1 MAIITD
7 IEWCDSVLNIQM
19 GCDGCELWNP
29 AAGVFRCYAGALT
42 GRYAGKNKGF
52 PEAFDKP
59 ALFLSRL
66 DDAIRWPDLSG
77 TDRTDKPWLDGLPRI
92 IFLDDMGDTFT
103 ESLPLDWLLQPY
115 GPLVCPQ
122 GHRPP
127 RVQRLTDGSA
137 IVCTRC
143 HTEWTPKS
151 PLAIMAE
158 TPHQWLMLTKRPSR
172 MAELSR
178 LAGGLPRNV
187 WPGTTVTGPK
197 NLKRVE
203 YLLQVEGG
211 GPRFLSIEPLLE
223 GIDLRDTPALM
234 AATCVCEDP
243 WRTRPC
249 NKGCQDK
256 TASIGTIGWAIF
268 GGESDQRGQPARPCD
283 LTHVRN
289 GISRCRDAGVATFVK
304 QLGSRIRTGFNE
316 GHELGWKLLDE
327 KPGGGWWDWKPKDG
341 KGGDWQ
347 NWPDDLKVREMPK
360 VQVAA

>member
-1 MAIITD
+1 MAITTD
-7 IEWCDSVLNIQM
+7 IEWADSTLNLEM
-19 GCDGCELWNP
+19 GCDGCELWLP
-29 AAGVFRCYAGALT
+29 SKGVFRCYAGALT
-42 GRYAGKNKGF
+42 ERYAGKNKGF
-52 PEAFDKP
+52 PDAFDKP

-66 DDAIRWPDLSG
+66 DDSLRWPDLTG
-77 TDRTDKPWLDGLPRI
+77 TDRPDKPWLDGLPRI

-103 ESLPLDWLLQPY
+103 ESLPIDWLLQPY

-143 HTEWTPKS
+143 HTEWTPRS

-158 TPHQWLMLTKRPSR
+158 TPHKWLMLTKRPSR

-187 WPGTTVTGPK
+187 WPGTTVTGPG

-211 GPRFLSIEPLLE
+211 GPRFLSIEPLLDAVDLAVKMPWQFHADRCRFFDSVSE
-223 GIDLRDTPALM
+223 LECGGVTYRSRRIDWI
-234 AATCVCEDP
+234 VY
-243 WRTRPC
+243 
-249 NKGCQDK
+249 
-256 TASIGTIGWAIF
+256 

-289 GISRCRDAGVATFVK
+289 GISQCREAGVPVFVK
-304 QLGSRIRTGFNE
+304 QLGSRISTGYVE
-316 GHELGWKLLDE
+316 GHALGWWLIGD
-327 KPGGGWWDWKPKDG
+327 GSGDWKPRDG

-347 NWPDDLKVREMPK
+347 NWPDDLKVREMPRIEG
-360 VQVAA
+360 AA

>member
-1 MAIITD
+1 MGIITD

-42 GRYAGKNKGF
+42 GRYAGKNRGF

-59 ALFLSRL
+59 AIFLSRL
-66 DDAIRWPDLSG
+66 DDALRWPDLTG
-77 TDRTDKPWLDGLPRI
+77 TDRPDKPWLDGLPRI

-158 TPHQWLMLTKRPSR
+158 TPHEWLMLTKRPSR

-211 GPRFLSIEPLLE
+211 GPRFLSIEPLIEAVDLARSIDPL
-223 GIDLRDTPALM
+223 GIT
-234 AATCVCEDP
+234 
-243 WRTRPC
+243 
-249 NKGCQDK
+249 
-256 TASIGTIGWAIF
+256 WAIF

-289 GISRCRDAGVATFVK
+289 GISQCREAGVATFVK
-304 QLGSRIRTGFNE
+304 QLGSRIRTGYVE
-316 GHELGWKLLDE
+316 GHALGWKLFGD
-327 KPGGGWWDWKPKDG
+327 GSGDWKPRDG
-341 KGGDWQ
+341 KGGDWT
-347 NWPDDLKVREMPK
+347 NWPDDVRVREMPE